1 MAVMK
6 YSAAILTTMMLTGAS
21 LSAHAQI
28 PVTDVGA
35 IIQLVTEVN
44 TLEQQLNTARQDL
57 AQAQQ
62 QYQSMSGG
70 RGMEQ
75 LLSGT
80 VRNYLPTDAAQLQ
93 AALQG
98 TGGSYAL
105 GADVRAAVAT
115 NAVLS
120 AQQIAALAPAEQDA
134 VQAARRD
141 AALQQAVAQEALVRT
156 SSRFA
161 SIQELIDAIAR
172 ALDQKGILELAARIN
187 AEQGMLQNEQTKLN
201 VLSEAVQG
209 EEWARQ
215 QRARARDCRYRLS
228 AKLARHGLVTSSA
241 HIDNPPAHAR
251 GLLRGIQRV
260 AQHATRDLRR
270 RPDRASC
277 RGA

>member
-172 ALDQKGILELAARIN
+172 AR
-187 AEQGMLQNEQTKLN
+187 
-201 VLSEAVQG
+201 SEG
-209 EEWARQ
+209 H
-215 QRARARDCRYRLS
+215 S
-228 AKLARHGLVTSSA
+228 
-241 HIDNPPAHAR
+241 
-251 GLLRGIQRV
+251 
-260 AQHATRDLRR
+260 
-270 RPDRASC
+270 
-277 RGA
+277 